1 MIYMGVLKIIIEK
14 SSDHF
19 SAYAE
24 NCQGVYG
31 AGNTVELAKNNI
43 LEAIEMLKTANNCPV
58 FLKSP
63 YQILFH
69 YDTESF
75 LKYYSKVFSMPA
87 LEKLTGINQKQLHH
101 YSSGSKKPRETQ
113 RKKIESAMHKL
124 GKELLDIKF

>member
-1 MIYMGVLKIIIEK
+1 MGVLKIIIEK

-24 NCQGVYG
+24 NCHGVYG
-31 AGNTVELAKNNI
+31 AGNTAELAKNNI
-43 LEAIEMLKTANNCPV
+43 LEAIEMLKITDNCPTL
-58 FLKSP
+58 LKSP
-63 YQILFH
+63 AQILFQ

-101 YSSGSKKPRETQ
+101 YSSGGKKPREAQ
-113 RKKIESAMHKL
+113 RKKIESAMHQL
-124 GKELLDIKF
+124 GKELLALKF